1 LLGVPQDILN
11 EFGAV
16 SLETVKKM
24 AEGARQKTGADYGLS
39 VSGIMGPTGETPD
52 KPLGFVCVGFSSAD
66 TTEATSFQ
74 FRFDRKRNIELT
86 AVYALNFLR
95 KSIG

>member
-1 LLGVPQDILN
+1 
-11 EFGAV
+11 
-16 SLETVKKM
+16 
-24 AEGARQKTGADYGLS
+24 TGADYGLA
-39 VSGIMGPTGETPD
+39 VSGIMGPTGDTPN
-52 KPLGFVCVGFSSAD
+52 KPIGFVCVGFSSSD